1 VICFAEF
8 RSKGDTVTTKIVCA
22 LIAVVFCSLGVAPGL
37 AQEPGERASAPTVLI
52 TGSNRGIGLEFARQY
67 AALGWRVIATCRTP
81 NSAAELK
88 QIAAQYP
95 NLIIEKLDITDHAA
109 IDAVAERYSYLT
121 IDVLLNNAALLG
133 PRDKQTLGH
142 LDYELFH
149 RILEVNTVGTIKI
162 TEAFTPHVVAS
173 RQKKIITLGSAAG
186 SIQMINPPP
195 DFYAYR
201 ASKAA
206 LHLLM
211 KNVSL
216 ALAEQGVLVGL
227 INPGLVDTR
236 GFAEIAPDDPVPED
250 FKEVVK
256 LIRSG
261 ALKLTSPEEAVG
273 QMIDLIEN
281 LTAEQSGVFMNADAQ
296 VLPW

>member
-1 VICFAEF
+1 MIK
-8 RSKGDTVTTKIVCA
+8 RIVYA
-22 LIAVVFCSLGVAPGL
+22 LIVSLCCSVAV
-37 AQEPGERASAPTVLI
+37 AQEPAEKRAQETGETAVTPSVLI
-52 TGSNRGIGLEFARQY
+52 TGSNRGIGLEFSRQY
-67 AALGWRVIATCRTP
+67 AALGWRVIATCRNP
-81 NSAAELK
+81 DDADDLK

-109 IDAVAERYSYLT
+109 IDAVAERYSYLS

-133 PRDKQTLGH
+133 SREAQALGK
-142 LDYELFH
+142 LDFDLFR
-149 RILEVNTVGTIKI
+149 RILEVNTVGTIKM
-162 TEAFTPHVVAS
+162 TEAFMPHVIAS
-173 RQKKIITLGSAAG
+173 QQKKIITLGSAAG
-186 SIQMINPPP
+186 SIQMIKPPP

-201 ASKAA
+201 ASKVA

-236 GFAEIAPDDPVPED
+236 GFSQIGPDDPVPED
-250 FKEVVK
+250 FKEIVR

-261 ALKLTSPEEAVG
+261 ALTLTSPEEAVG

-281 LTAEQSGVFMNADAQ
+281 LTAERSGVFMNADGQA
-296 VLPW
+296 LPW

>member
-1 VICFAEF
+1 M
-8 RSKGDTVTTKIVCA
+8 TTRKSHRIIALLFCA
-22 LIAVVFCSLGVAPGL
+22 LVSTTGL
-37 AQEPGERASAPTVLI
+37 AQEETKKAEFVPTVFI

-81 NSAAELK
+81 GKADDLAAVATK
-88 QIAAQYP
+88 YP
-95 NLIIEKLDITDHAA
+95 NVTIGKLDIADHAA
-109 IDAVAERYSYLT
+109 VDAIAERYSDLP

-133 PRDKQTLGH
+133 PRDDQALEN
-142 LDYELFH
+142 LDYELFR
-149 RILEVNTVGTIKI
+149 RILEVNTIGTMKV

-173 RQKKIITLGSAAG
+173 EQKKIITLGSAAG
-186 SIQMINPPP
+186 STQMINPPP

-201 ASKAA
+201 ASKSA

-216 ALAEQGVLVGL
+216 ELAERGVLVGL

-236 GFAEIAPDDPVPED
+236 GFAKIGPDDPVPED
-250 FKEVVK
+250 FAEVVR

-261 ALKLTSPEEAVG
+261 ALQLTSPEDAVG
-273 QMIDLIEN
+273 QMINLIEN
-281 LTAEQSGVFMNADAQ
+281 LTPEQSGVFLNADGQ